1 MFISRSSDKF
11 QYYYL
16 LRLSSFYSPD
26 YCKCYLFSLVTPVY
40 SLYICSALFGD
51 FNKLNDGDDDDDDD
65 VKH

>member
-1 MFISRSSDKF
+1 
-11 QYYYL
+11 
-16 LRLSSFYSPD
+16 
-26 YCKCYLFSLVTPVY
+26 VTPVY